1 MKKNYKLFTSG
12 LIAIA
17 INSLNAQCPIPSL
30 VTASPSTICAG
41 STTSLNAT
49 ASSSSISWFTLPSG
63 GVSIGSSAT
72 GSNFAISPT
81 VTTTYYAESFVIAV
95 GSTTLNYTGAMQT
108 YTVPLGI
115 TSLTLEAYGAQGANS
130 IDKLITNAVGGLGG
144 YTKASMAVTPGQVL
158 YVYVGGA
165 GNISGA
171 GGFNGGGNGG
181 LSTAGGGC
189 SGGYAGGGGGAS
201 DVRFGGLTL
210 SNRILVAS
218 GGGAS
223 GRDYCNGSCIPC
235 GCGGSGGDGGGLSGI
250 NGFAANNC
258 GFSYPGTGTN
268 FGGFGSQVSGGNFG
282 LGDGG
287 GVNGT
292 VGSLGIGGDGATGG
306 YDVSGGGGGGG
317 FYGGGGGGGAS
328 SGSGVGGGGGGGGSS
343 YYGTLTSPTLL
354 NGVKSGDGQVII
366 TGSGVGCTS
375 VSRTAITVTVN
386 TIPTIAVNS
395 GSICSGKSFT
405 MIPSGASSYTYSSG
419 SAIVSPLTNTSYSVT
434 GTSALGC
441 VGSNTA
447 VSGVTVIALPVISV
461 NSGSI
466 CAGNSFT
473 MTPSGASTYTYT
485 GGSAIVSPSLNS
497 TYTVTGLSVSGCTNT
512 AVSSVTVNALPVVSV
527 NSGSI
532 CNGSSFTMIPTGGIT
547 YTYSSGAAA
556 VAPSANS
563 TYTVTGASAAGCLG
577 TAVSSVTVNPLP
589 TIAVNSGSICSG
601 SSFTMVPSGA
611 GTYTYSG
618 GSAVVSPLTNTSYSV
633 TGTSAL
639 GCVGSNTAVS
649 AVVVNATPTLSINS
663 GSICAG
669 SSFTMIPSG
678 ASSYSYS
685 SGSAIVTPT
694 ANTSYSVTGI
704 SAAGCVASNTA
715 ISTVTVNAI
724 PTLSVNNGAIC
735 EGSSFTMTP
744 SGATTY
750 TYSSGSSVVTP
761 TTSTS
766 YTVSGT
772 SVEGCLASLD
782 VVSSVTVDAIPT
794 LTVNSGAI
802 CDGGSFTI
810 TPSGAATYT
819 YSSGS
824 AIVTPTANTSYSVS
838 GTSPFAGCVSAISA
852 VSSVTV
858 NANPTLLVVSNNSV
872 ICAGETASLTVS
884 GASTYTWN
892 TAETT
897 TVIAVTPSVTST
909 YSLTGVNSNG
919 CSSSASFTQTVNA
932 CVGLQNLTND
942 DLNITIYP
950 NPNNGVFTIELNTTT
965 QVIITNVL
973 GDVLL
978 NSTFNNGKQIL
989 DIQNKANGIYFV
1001 KMIQNSKQQ
1010 TIKLIKE

>member
-1 MKKNYKLFTSG
+1 MKDANLCSAT
-12 LIAIA
+12 
-17 INSLNAQCPIPSL
+17 
-30 VTASPSTICAG
+30 SPSATVTQPAPFSISASATNSVVCNGG
-41 STTSLNAT
+41 STILTGAGAT
-49 ASSSSISWFTLPSG
+49 TYTWTG
-63 GVSIGSSAT
+63 GVVNA
-72 GSNFAISPT
+72 
-81 VTTTYYAESFVIAV
+81 VTFTPASTNTY
-95 GSTTLNYTGAMQT
+95 
-108 YTVPLGI
+108 
-115 TSLTLEAYGAQGANS
+115 SLTGKN
-130 IDKLITNAVGGLGG
+130 GLGCS
-144 YTKASMAVTPGQVL
+144 AS
-158 YVYVGGA
+158 
-165 GNISGA
+165 N
-171 GGFNGGGNGG
+171 
-181 LSTAGGGC
+181 
-189 SGGYAGGGGGAS
+189 
-201 DVRFGGLTL
+201 
-210 SNRILVAS
+210 
-218 GGGAS
+218 
-223 GRDYCNGSCIPC
+223 
-235 GCGGSGGDGGGLSGI
+235 
-250 NGFAANNC
+250 
-258 GFSYPGTGTN
+258 
-268 FGGFGSQVSGGNFG
+268 
-282 LGDGG
+282 
-287 GVNGT
+287 
-292 VGSLGIGGDGATGG
+292 
-306 YDVSGGGGGGG
+306 
-317 FYGGGGGGGAS
+317 
-328 SGSGVGGGGGGGGSS
+328 
-343 YYGTLTSPTLL
+343 
-354 NGVKSGDGQVII
+354 
-366 TGSGVGCTS
+366 
-375 VSRTAITVTVN
+375 TVTVLITVN
-386 TIPTIAVNS
+386 LLPTIAVNS

-466 CAGNSFT
+466 CAGSSFT
-473 MTPSGASTYTYT
+473 MTPSGASTYTYSS
-485 GGSAIVSPSLNS
+485 GSAVVSPLTNTSYS
-497 TYTVTGLSVSGCTNT
+497 VTGTSAVGCISTSS

-589 TIAVNSGSICSG
+589 TITVNSGSICSG

-618 GSAVVSPLTNTSYSV
+618 GSAVVNPLTNTSYSV
-633 TGTSAL
+633 TGTSTL

-669 SSFTMIPSG
+669 SSFTMVPSG

-685 SGSAIVTPT
+685 SGSAIVTPS
-694 ANTSYSVTGI
+694 ASASYSVTGI
-704 SAAGCVASNTA
+704 SATGCVASNTA
-715 ISTVTVNAI
+715 ISSVTVNAI

-744 SGATTY
+744 SGASTY
-750 TYSSGSSVVTP
+750 TYSSGSAIVSP

-772 SVEGCLASLD
+772 SIDGCLASINA
-782 VVSSVTVDAIPT
+782 VSSVTVDAIPS

-802 CDGGSFTI
+802 CLGSSFTM
-810 TPSGAATYT
+810 TPTGASTYT

-824 AIVTPTANTSYSVS
+824 AVVTPSASASYSVS
-838 GTSPFAGCVSAISA
+838 GSSAIAGCISTVDAI
-852 VSSVTV
+852 SSVTV

-872 ICAGETASLTVS
+872 ICAGETVSLTVS

-897 TVIAVTPSVTST
+897 TVIAISPSVTST

-932 CVGLQNLTND
+932 CTGINEILENSISL
-942 DLNITIYP
+942 YP
-950 NPNNGVFTIELNTTT
+950 NPNNGIFTIELTTTT
-965 QVIITNVL
+965 QVIVTNIL
-973 GDVLL
+973 GDILL
-978 NSTFNNGKQIL
+978 NSTLTAGKQML
-989 DIQNKANGIYFV
+989 DIQNKSNGIYFV
-1001 KMIQNSKQQ
+1001 KLIQNGKQQ